1 MKRIAAIALF
11 IAASFLT
18 AGSAMAQDHTVMAT
32 IPFNFTVDGHLLP
45 AGHYTLGTQPSSPR
59 ILRITDWEKGVR
71 ILTVAMP
78 NSSEQRQANVLVF
91 HKYGN
96 QYFLSEIRSEISS
109 MDVRLSTSKLEKRA
123 RTEPQQAGLRSNDD
137 VIVALY

>member
-32 IPFNFTVDGHLLP
+32 IPFNFTVDGSLLP
-45 AGHYTLGTQPSSPR
+45 AGHYTLGSAATSPR
-59 ILRITDWEKGVR
+59 ILRITDWDKHVR
-71 ILTVAMP
+71 ILTVTMP
-78 NSSEQRQANVLVF
+78 NASEQRQSNVLVF
-91 HKYGN
+91 HKIGN
-96 QYFLSEIRSEISS
+96 QYFLSEIRSEASS
-109 MDVRLSTSKLEKRA
+109 MDVRLTTSKLEKKA
-123 RTEPQQAGLRSNDD
+123 RTETQQAGLRSSDD